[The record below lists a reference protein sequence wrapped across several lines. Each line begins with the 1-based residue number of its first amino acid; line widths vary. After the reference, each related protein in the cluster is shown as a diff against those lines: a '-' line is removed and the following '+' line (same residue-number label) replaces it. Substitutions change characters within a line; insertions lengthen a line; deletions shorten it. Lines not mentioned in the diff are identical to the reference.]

1 MFHFRIASLTLA
13 IGLLAT
19 TPFLTAQ
26 ARDQLYT
33 ASHQQLEV
41 TKVLLAQQSA
51 WNSGDL
57 DTYTSHYK
65 DAPDTEAILA
75 APVRGLHDIRAAFH
89 TNFPNPESMGTLE
102 QNEVEVRTLGDNFAL
117 ATGKYHLTRNKKHG
131 GDAEGVFTEIFE
143 KTSAGWQVIYSETT

>member
-65 DAPDTEAILA
+65 DAPDT
-75 APVRGLHDIRAAFH
+75 
-89 TNFPNPESMGTLE
+89 
-102 QNEVEVRTLGDNFAL
+102 
-117 ATGKYHLTRNKKHG
+117 
-131 GDAEGVFTEIFE
+131 
-143 KTSAGWQVIYSETT
+143 